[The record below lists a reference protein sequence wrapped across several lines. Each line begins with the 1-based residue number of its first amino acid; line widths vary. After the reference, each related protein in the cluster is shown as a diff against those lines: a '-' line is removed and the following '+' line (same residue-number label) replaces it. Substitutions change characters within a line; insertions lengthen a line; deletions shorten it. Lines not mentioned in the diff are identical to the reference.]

1 LELSTI
7 TAGQAKWTARW
18 QTRIPGQRTIEAWTR
33 LHMVLS
39 GPAGRNSF
47 GPPAARSKLDAG
59 ASPSALNSSRVR
71 ASRPPLESGGLMASR
86 QHSSRRCRD
95 RCRTCYPLIYQPRD
109 HARLHGAGQ
118 GALPTI
124 AVADLNLKIVPF
136 SAQSPA
142 RPQTSWVRTRY
153 LRGALQGGREPA
165 LLAQGS
171 STRLPSLE
179 VG

>member
-1 LELSTI
+1 MIRFPRKAQGGMSFFKADRRNRLSLRISFRGRRCTIWKGGGSLELSTI

-33 LHMVLS
+33 LHIVLS

-109 HARLHGAGQ
+109 ITHVFTAPDKGLY
-118 GALPTI
+118 
-124 AVADLNLKIVPF
+124 
-136 SAQSPA
+136 
-142 RPQTSWVRTRY
+142 PQ
-153 LRGALQGGREPA
+153 
-165 LLAQGS
+165 
-171 STRLPSLE
+171 LPSPT
-179 VG
+179 